1 MSACDQRGRFT
12 SARASRKPASGCS
25 SQQRPAIRL
34 QYEWVLRPGQSDQSV
49 ADVRR
54 THVRTRLRAPGTTV
68 RRARARQQGQGRHEQ
83 APHDGDCHW
92 APKDAASQWNHTED
106 GGKCREQHR
115 PRESGNS
122 ASIADGLILRQHLS
136 GMQRQNRWDPANS
149 RRILSREIVI
159 GPLYTKTSK
168 ERQLWM
174 WRWGF
179 CSDRFDTSGTHS
191 TWRFWRR
198 LLTRRGTRSKET
210 ILLSTLTAMKP

>member
-1 MSACDQRGRFT
+1 MWR
-12 SARASRKPASGCS
+12 
-25 SQQRPAIRL
+25 I
-34 QYEWVLRPGQSDQSV
+34 
-49 ADVRR
+49 
-54 THVRTRLRAPGTTV
+54 RLRAPGTTV
-68 RRARARQQGQGRHEQ
+68 RRARARHEQ

-115 PRESGNS
+115 PRKSGNS

-168 ERQLWM
+168 RTAALDVEVGVLFRSL
-174 WRWGF
+174 
-179 CSDRFDTSGTHS
+179 
-191 TWRFWRR
+191 
-198 LLTRRGTRSKET
+198 RRGWDPLNLE
-210 ILLSTLTAMKP
+210 ILEKAFDATWDAVEGNDLCCRL